1 MSDVQVR
8 AFKVAD
14 ENSVLALAR
23 EEMRALEKMDPR
35 LQLSPDAGDRYTVYL
50 RDRLRDL
57 DSAVFVAERGDAIVG
72 LGIATIR
79 RQRTLFA
86 VQRYGYVSDLFVA
99 PDARRSGVGKLLFER
114 LGVWLRSHGI
124 QVVRLHVAECNETGR
139 MFWKK
144 LGAAEFMT
152 EMWLELKQV
161 PAAGDEAAAG
171 DDVEATPAEA
181 SSARTEDPPGG
192 I

>member
-1 MSDVQVR
+1 MSEVQVR
-8 AFKVAD
+8 AFKMAD
-14 ENSVLALAR
+14 EDGVLALAR
-23 EEMRALEKMDPR
+23 EEMRRLEKMDPR

-50 RDRLRDL
+50 RDRLREL
-57 DSAVFVAERGDAIVG
+57 DSAVFVAERDGAVVG

-86 VQRYGYVSDLFVA
+86 VQRYGYVSDLIVA
-99 PDARRSGVGKLLFER
+99 PDARRSGIGRLLFER
-114 LGVWLRSHGI
+114 IGVWLRSHGI

-139 MFWKK
+139 AFWKS

-152 EMWLELKQV
+152 EMWLELESATA
-161 PAAGDEAAAG
+161 PEEEAAAAK
-171 DDVEATPAEA
+171 AT
-181 SSARTEDPPGG
+181 DPPGG